1 MPRTFKRMSGTLL
14 VSAAFAGATLLA
26 PASAV
31 AQPGYISP
39 CETQVIRYCLFN
51 WQQDFASSAEC
62 QETLIAE
69 LCGPTD
75 FENPR
80 LASPT
85 ANRND

>member
-14 VSAAFAGATLLA
+14 ASAALAAASLLV

-31 AQPGYISP
+31 AQSGYISP
-39 CETQVIRYCLFN
+39 CETQVMSYCLHN
-51 WQQDFASSAEC
+51 WQQDYESYVEC
-62 QETLIAE
+62 RDAMIAE
-69 LCGPTD
+69 LCAPTD

-80 LASPT
+80 LVSPT